1 MHNLSPFDLKYSCIS
16 FYALCSEQPLC
27 GLLVARASLLTMSKW
42 FVSPAQDARVASNR
56 PVEVTTAVL
65 VRSVRAINT
74 VDQRTD
80 GELLGWAC

>member
-1 MHNLSPFDLKYSCIS
+1 
-16 FYALCSEQPLC
+16 
-27 GLLVARASLLTMSKW
+27 MSKW

-56 PVEVTTAVL
+56 PVEVTTSVL

>member
-1 MHNLSPFDLKYSCIS
+1 M
-16 FYALCSEQPLC
+16 A
-27 GLLVARASLLTMSKW
+27 KW